1 MIGLVVSKPITD
13 YSINRFMLSK
23 YTISV
28 EKGGIRG
35 WVGLGRVGGKGGL
48 GLNVWGGG
56 YYPQGERTAPIFY
69 PPPKII

>member
-35 WVGLGRVGGKGGL
+35 WVGLGRVGGKGGS
-48 GLNVWGGG
+48 GLNVWEGEGETIGGRG
-56 YYPQGERTAPIFY
+56 VLKRNKGR
-69 PPPKII
+69 

>member
-35 WVGLGRVGGKGGL
+35 WIGLGRVEGWL
-48 GLNVWGGG
+48 G
-56 YYPQGERTAPIFY
+56 A
-69 PPPKII
+69 